1 MHLFFKSG
9 PPLFFVI
16 ERKSIRKA
24 RNAKNKNAVFRRKA
38 MKTDAK
44 KLGLSFAHAVTVESS
59 DPWHWVARQG
69 ELSLFQALQTLLPE
83 VPLLLDF
90 ICCSA

>member
-1 MHLFFKSG
+1 MTNFCCYY
-9 PPLFFVI
+9 I

-24 RNAKNKNAVFRRKA
+24 RNVKNQKAQKAVFRRKA

-44 KLGLSFAHAVTVESS
+44 KLGLSFAHAITVESS

-90 ICCSA
+90 ISNG

>member
-1 MHLFFKSG
+1 
-9 PPLFFVI
+9 
-16 ERKSIRKA
+16 
-24 RNAKNKNAVFRRKA
+24 

-90 ICCSA
+90 ISNG

>member
-1 MHLFFKSG
+1 MF
-9 PPLFFVI
+9 
-16 ERKSIRKA
+16 ERQEMPKIRRLRKA
-24 RNAKNKNAVFRRKA
+24 LFRRKA

>member
-1 MHLFFKSG
+1 
-9 PPLFFVI
+9 
-16 ERKSIRKA
+16 
-24 RNAKNKNAVFRRKA
+24 

-44 KLGLSFAHAVTVESS
+44 KLGLSFAHAVAVESS